1 MPDISITDDLGTP
14 VESVKIDL
22 SQPSS
27 LVNYARAQL
36 LHLIVVPDFLALQ
49 DQALAVAAAK
59 PIQFQARLGND
70 FALGIAEPQITLSPK
85 VQAVLSADSTH
96 AGLEATG
103 SFAVSAGATAG
114 ELSFGI
120 DAGSSVTIG
129 FSKAFDG
136 AVPAPSLGGAVG
148 QMISG
153 FVLAASVDDLK
164 MLRAGDVCTVA
175 GEGSLTL
182 SGSFDIAAPV
192 NPLASVKLPLNA
204 GSIDVQN
211 GLMAGVS
218 ASITLSG
225 AYRIQASGLAGGAI
239 GLRFQK
245 QRDVAMQ
252 AGLTV
257 AASAS
262 VTFRGTDLLSALL
275 GAIGGSGGGDPK
287 MLEGLTDAEK
297 QTFNAALQDG
307 VNHSLQA
314 SLDLALSAMAE
325 DEAIFEY
332 EIQPDALD
340 GVSTGA
346 VNGALHGDLTALTG
360 LAPAAGVTLRS
371 SVLTRVRSKGV
382 TLKVNLLGIVNLI
395 SVSKLISR
403 CEILSDAA
411 SGSVTIKET
420 AASER
425 ISAIS
430 DPYARQEA
438 LRKALFESVLVTTT
452 YRASGAVAMPELA
465 CASLHF
471 VVNRSTDAAAVRGY
485 LKWFAAFKLMATDDI
500 AAALSGYAGDK
511 TSTCLLRTVLDD
523 AACENLFFAGGALRE
538 EVYYREFGR
547 AALRALLDPE
557 SDEIDQARY
566 RFLTEP
572 ATWAHAVKMGP
583 SPELRQLIPMDRSNP
598 RFEQVLAD
606 VRGDLYDIV
615 WWAES
620 MTQAGAALLGMRQFL
635 QGRDP
640 AGLQDDAGFQARRD
654 ALQKLMMSVVAKSKA
669 RFGEPWGM
677 VTLFWSAGSPAGA
690 TGRLQAGA
698 WTVVKP

>member
-1 MPDISITDDLGTP
+1 
-14 VESVKIDL
+14 
-22 SQPSS
+22 
-27 LVNYARAQL
+27 
-36 LHLIVVPDFLALQ
+36 
-49 DQALAVAAAK
+49 
-59 PIQFQARLGND
+59 
-70 FALGIAEPQITLSPK
+70 
-85 VQAVLSADSTH
+85 
-96 AGLEATG
+96 
-103 SFAVSAGATAG
+103 
-114 ELSFGI
+114 
-120 DAGSSVTIG
+120 
-129 FSKAFDG
+129 
-136 AVPAPSLGGAVG
+136 
-148 QMISG
+148 
-153 FVLAASVDDLK
+153 

-175 GEGSLTL
+175 GQGSLTV

-204 GSIDVQN
+204 GSVEVQD

-218 ASITLSG
+218 ASIKISG

-239 GLRFQK
+239 GLRFEK
-245 QRDVAMQ
+245 ERDVAVL
-252 AGLTV
+252 ADLTV
-257 AASAS
+257 SASAS
-262 VTFRGTDLLSALL
+262 VSFGGTDLLSALL
-275 GAIGGSGGGDPK
+275 GAIGGSGGDPK
-287 MLEGLTDAEK
+287 MLDGLTDAEK
-297 QTFNAALQDG
+297 ETFNAAMQDG

-314 SLDLALSAMAE
+314 SLDLALSTMAE
-325 DEAIFEY
+325 DEAMFEY
-332 EIQPDALD
+332 EIRPGALD

-346 VNGALHGDLTALTG
+346 VNRALHGDLTALTG
-360 LAPAAGVTLRS
+360 LASAAGVTLRS
-371 SVLTRVRSKGV
+371 TVLTRVRSKGV
-382 TLKVNLLGIVNLI
+382 ALKINLLGIVNLI

-452 YRASGAVAMPELA
+452 YRASGAVAMPELR
-465 CASLHF
+465 CANLHF
-471 VVNRSTDAAAVRGY
+471 VVNRNTDTAAVRRY
-485 LKWFAAFKLMATDDI
+485 LKWFAALNLIGKDEI
-500 AAALSGYAGDK
+500 AAVLSGYAGDK
-511 TSTCLLRTVLDD
+511 TSTCLLRTELDD
-523 AACENLFFAGGALRE
+523 AACENLFFASGALRE

-557 SDEIDQARY
+557 SDEIDLARY
-566 RFLTEP
+566 RFLTDP

-598 RFEQVLAD
+598 RFDQVLAD

-620 MTQAGAALLGMRQFL
+620 MTQAGAALQKMRQFL
-635 QGRDP
+635 KGRDR
-640 AGLQDDAGFQARRD
+640 AGLKDDPEFQANRD

-690 TGRLQAGA
+690 TGKLQAGA
-698 WTVVKP
+698 WSVLRP